1 MNERIKELAQQ
12 AELAE
17 LYDRYVE
24 YCMKNA
30 DDDIMDYDTSVKKFA
45 DLLIK
50 ETTNVIIIGHKG
62 HMNPALATDSVK
74 QHFGVKE

>member
-1 MNERIKELAQQ
+1 MNERVEELAKQVD
-12 AELAE
+12 ACYIPR
-17 LYDRYVE
+17 YD
-24 YCMKNA
+24 MWQ
-30 DDDIMDYDTSVKKFA
+30 MDTASLKKFA

-50 ETTNVIIIGHKG
+50 ETTNIIIIGHKG